1 MLMNKNSRG
10 GIKMISTLH
19 IKNIGIIDDLI
30 IDFNEGFN
38 VLTGETG
45 AGKSLIVESLAIIC
59 GGRFSKDMIRNGEEY
74 SFVEACLYCPD
85 NQLAIDGNII
95 VSREIY
101 LNGRNS
107 CKINGRLVTVNE
119 LKKIMSK
126 IIDIHGQ
133 QDNQNLLDSSK
144 HIKYLDDFIGISA
157 KQIKE
162 KYIELF
168 YKYTNINDQL
178 NKNYGDDKERQRK
191 LDLLQYQLS
200 EIEKANLKLGEEEEL
215 QSRHLMM
222 KNHEKLVQNIKLI
235 DESLSIQVIDGI
247 NSSIKCLEKIEDCGE
262 VYSQKLSELKNIY
275 YDVQEL
281 SRDISGMQES
291 TYFDEYERDNVER
304 RLDVIFDL
312 KRKYGNSIEEII
324 QYKKQL
330 EDEISC
336 IENLDTINQKL
347 KVQKKEL
354 ENEMHKYCEQLTKI
368 RVNFAIELSNR
379 INKELKDL
387 EMRNAKINIKV
398 DKINEFNRDGLDKVE
413 FMICTNLGD
422 EEKQLLKIASG
433 GEMARVMLAIKS
445 VLSDIDEVATLIFDE
460 IDTGI
465 SGKAAKS
472 VAEKLIRISK
482 SHQVL
487 CITHLASI
495 AAKGDYNYYIS
506 KKVKKD
512 KTFTSIKKLNE
523 EETIKEI
530 ARIANG
536 EITDIAIKNA
546 RELRKVG

>member
-1 MLMNKNSRG
+1 
-10 GIKMISTLH
+10 MISTLH